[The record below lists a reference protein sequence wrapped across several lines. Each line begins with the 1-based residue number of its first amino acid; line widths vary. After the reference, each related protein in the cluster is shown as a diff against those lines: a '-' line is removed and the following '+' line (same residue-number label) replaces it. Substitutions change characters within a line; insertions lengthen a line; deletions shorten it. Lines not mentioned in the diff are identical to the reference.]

1 MIKMKVKN
9 EVKVTLNDL
18 KIKLKNEFPL
28 IRNLC
33 RRENTIHFFGGTHFF
48 EGDMTGCVLDRL
60 TGVAQD
66 LSPYTDFINSLGIDN
81 LSWERKEHYPGV
93 PYILVTLNN

>member
-1 MIKMKVKN
+1 MKVKN

-18 KIKLKNEFPL
+18 KMKLKNEFPL

-33 RRENTIHFFGGTHFF
+33 RRKNTIHFFGGTYFF
-48 EGDMTGCVLDRL
+48 EGDMKGSVLGRVLGAD
-60 TGVAQD
+60 QD
-66 LSPYTDFINSLGIDN
+66 LSPYTDFIDSLGIPN

-93 PYILVTLNN
+93 PYILITLNS

>member
-1 MIKMKVKN
+1 MKVKKETK
-9 EVKVTLNDL
+9 EVLNDL

-33 RRENTIHFFGGTHFF
+33 RRENTIHFFGGTHLF
-48 EGDMTGCVLDRL
+48 EGDMTECALDRV
-60 TGVAQD
+60 TGVEQNLD
-66 LSPYTDFINSLGIDN
+66 LYTDFIEGLNIPN